1 MSNTP
6 VSQLNNR
13 IDQQLRRIA
22 RLERALRDIQ
32 RTSLAPPHVYDYGYR
47 ARQIATD
54 ALAEEF
60 TLDG

>member
-1 MSNTP
+1 MVQP
-6 VSQLNNR
+6 AVEQDK
-13 IDQQLRRIA
+13 IIGHYLRRIA
-22 RLERALRDIQ
+22 RLEKALRDIQ
-32 RTSLAPPHVYDYGYR
+32 RIGTGLAPPHDYGYR